1 MKLNVLAIDLGSSA
15 MDRTALSVAY
25 VTPTET
31 TWIKHDEDLNRSDY
45 ARYGA
50 PYKYEI
56 AHMQRL
62 PLGTGTPDIAG
73 MVSEVLK
80 RIQGDTLIILDITAA
95 GKAALDPFQRAG
107 IRHVL
112 PVSLVGGDTLTESDR
127 VLKVPKKDIIGNLKV
142 AFETGEMKIAR
153 SLPDAELLIKELT
166 NFKMTHNIRNT
177 GDLEEWREGES
188 DDLVFAVALSCFGGR
203 WWSERMGT
211 ILVDQDEPDF
221 MISPV

>member
-1 MKLNVLAIDLGSSA
+1 MKLNVLAVDLGSSA
-15 MDRTALSVAY
+15 MDRTALSVAH
-25 VTPTET
+25 VTPAES
-31 TWIKHDEDLNRSDY
+31 TWIEYDEDRNRSDY
-45 ARYGA
+45 ARYIA

-56 AHMQRL
+56 SHMQRL
-62 PLGTGTPDIAG
+62 PLGTGTPDIADT
-73 MVSEVLK
+73 VSEILK
-80 RIQGDTLIILDITAA
+80 RLSGSTLVLIDITAA
-95 GKAALDPFQRAG
+95 GRAAIDPFNRAG
-107 IRHVL
+107 IRCRM
-112 PVSLVGGDTLTESDR
+112 VSLVGGDTLTESDR

-203 WWSERMGT
+203 WWSESTGS
-211 ILVDQDEPDF
+211 ILVGQDQPDF